1 VSDAGTIP
9 EWLPWKWRHRTSVL
23 VLCVFAYFAVRFVEF
38 ALSLVFPDIEA
49 ALGISTF
56 TIGLAVT
63 VSTITY
69 ALAQLP
75 SGALGDRFGE
85 RAVVLAAVGLT
96 GLASVLLAA
105 SSSGLFV
112 VLGMGLVGAV
122 SGAYYSP
129 ATSLLTDAFDDTGRA
144 IGTHR
149 LGAQAVGFTGPIVA
163 VVGAQY
169 DWRVV
174 VLLGTVVTI
183 PVLAGFALVVRPRQP
198 ARPDASLREQVRPSR
213 LVALL
218 SRPRIAFTTIVAG
231 FAQFA
236 DTATFSFLP
245 LILREYH
252 ALSIGLAGV
261 LFTAYFVVLTAT
273 QPVAGWLADR
283 FGRDPVAAAALLLGV
298 VGYLG
303 LLLGDALPAVAVAV
317 GLIGL
322 GMGWGPPVQSRFM
335 DALGEGERGVGFG
348 LVRTV
353 YIGFAALNGA
363 VVGGAA
369 TVAGWR
375 AGIGVLALSLV
386 VPAVVIGAN
395 RAGGFGL

>member
-1 VSDAGTIP
+1 MSDIGAIP
-9 EWLPWKWRHRTSVL
+9 EWVPWEWRHRTSVL
-23 VLCVFAYFAVRFVEF
+23 VLCVLAYFGVRFVEF
-38 ALSLVFPDIEA
+38 ALSVVFPDIKT
-49 ALGISTF
+49 ALGISSF

-85 RAVVLAAVGLT
+85 RTVVLASVGLT
-96 GLASVLLAA
+96 GLASVLLAT

-144 IGTHR
+144 IGIHR
-149 LGAQAVGFTGPIVA
+149 LGAQAVGFTAPIVA
-163 VVGAQY
+163 VVGARY
-169 DWRVV
+169 SWRVV
-174 VLLGTVVTI
+174 LLLGAAITV
-183 PVLAGFALVVRPRQP
+183 PVLAGFAFVVRSRPP
-198 ARPDASLREQVRPSR
+198 ACPDTSLREQIQPST

-218 SRPRIAFTTIVAG
+218 SRPRIAFTTVVAG

-236 DTATFSFLP
+236 DTAAFSFLP

-252 ALSIGLAGV
+252 RLSIGLAGT
-261 LFTAYFVVLTAT
+261 LFTLYFVILTAT
-273 QPVAGWLADR
+273 QPVAGWLSDR
-283 FGRDPVAAAALLLGV
+283 FGRDPVTAVALLLGV

-303 LLLGDALPAVAVAV
+303 LLLGNALPAVAVAV

-335 DALGEGERGVGFG
+335 DALGEDERGVGFG

-369 TVAGWR
+369 TLAGWR
-375 AGIGVLALSLV
+375 VGIGVLVFSLI
-386 VPAVVIGAN
+386 VPAAAIGAN
-395 RAGGFGL
+395 RIGGFGL

>member
-1 VSDAGTIP
+1 MSDTGAIL
-9 EWLPWKWRHRTSVL
+9 ERVPWGWRHRTSVL
-23 VLCVFAYFAVRFVEF
+23 VLCVFAYFGVRFVEF
-38 ALSLVFPDIEA
+38 ALSVVFPDIKA
-49 ALGISTF
+49 ALGISAF

-63 VSTITY
+63 VSTVTY

-85 RAVVLAAVGLT
+85 RSVVLASVGLT

-105 SSSGLFV
+105 STSGLFV

-129 ATSLLTDAFDDTGRA
+129 ATSLLTDVFDETGRA
-144 IGTHR
+144 IGIHR
-149 LGAQAVGFTGPIVA
+149 LGAQAVGFAGPIVA
-163 VVGAQY
+163 IIGARY
-169 DWRVV
+169 GWRVV
-174 VLLGTVVTI
+174 ILLGAAITV
-183 PVLAGFALVVRPRQP
+183 PVLAGFAFVVRPRTP
-198 ARPDASLREQVRPSR
+198 ARPDASLHEQVRPSA
-213 LVALL
+213 LGNLL
-218 SRPRIAFTTIVAG
+218 SRPRIAFTTVVAG

-245 LILREYH
+245 LVLREYH
-252 ALSIGLAGV
+252 ALSAGLAGG
-261 LFTAYFVVLTAT
+261 LFTVYFAALTAA
-273 QPVAGWLADR
+273 QPVAGWLSDR
-283 FGRDPVAAAALLLGV
+283 FGRDPVTAVALLLGV

-303 LLLGDALPAVAVAV
+303 LLLGDALPAVVVAV
-317 GLIGL
+317 GMIGL

-335 DALGEGERGVGFG
+335 DALGEDERGVGFG

-363 VVGGAA
+363 IVGGAA

-375 AGIGVLALSLV
+375 AGIWILLLSLV
-386 VPAVVIGAN
+386 VPVVAIGAN
-395 RAGGFGL
+395 RIGGFGL

>member
-1 VSDAGTIP
+1 
-9 EWLPWKWRHRTSVL
+9 
-23 VLCVFAYFAVRFVEF
+23 
-38 ALSLVFPDIEA
+38 
-49 ALGISTF
+49 
-56 TIGLAVT
+56 
-63 VSTITY
+63 
-69 ALAQLP
+69 
-75 SGALGDRFGE
+75 
-85 RAVVLAAVGLT
+85 
-96 GLASVLLAA
+96 
-105 SSSGLFV
+105 
-112 VLGMGLVGAV
+112 M
-122 SGAYYSP
+122 
-129 ATSLLTDAFDDTGRA
+129 
-144 IGTHR
+144 
-149 LGAQAVGFTGPIVA
+149 
-163 VVGAQY
+163 
-169 DWRVV
+169 
-174 VLLGTVVTI
+174 
-183 PVLAGFALVVRPRQP
+183 
-198 ARPDASLREQVRPSR
+198 
-213 LVALL
+213 
-218 SRPRIAFTTIVAG
+218 
-231 FAQFA
+231 
-236 DTATFSFLP
+236 
-245 LILREYH
+245 
-252 ALSIGLAGV
+252 
-261 LFTAYFVVLTAT
+261 VLTAT

-283 FGRDPVAAAALLLGV
+283 FRRDPVAAAALLLGV